1 MHISIAISLCLLLL
15 QYKIQTVQCHMSEVP
30 TDLQDDQVVGKTARG
45 FVSSNPQLGEGN
57 KTREPAR
64 LRVDGSN
71 LIDPASGQPVTLH
84 GVNWWSGY
92 FQSDDGLDLETELP
106 SANLVR
112 LVGILWDNGNPD
124 TDCRTDDASNGF
136 LSDKCVRHLDNAIKA
151 CQRHNVWVVITC
163 RAAEAAG
170 DGYPEDVFHDPDL
183 VVQFETMWRWV
194 AARYSSWEWI
204 AGYEIMSEPRTK
216 ITPQHEVTAFY
227 ERLCSAVH
235 EVDPPTP
242 CVVGPAPYYKVWQLD
257 EGSLL
262 NDPNVIYTFDFFHP
276 WSYISNETGAVGNG
290 AIYPGDYSCN
300 DVFKGWVDK
309 MCPGE
314 PEKVFHVDAEFFLN
328 LLLQFPL
335 RLQETRPV
343 PIFCNQ
349 WGVKNLVP
357 ENLGRRQY
365 VRDLANLF
373 EEYGIHS
380 TYWIWRSYHKDQ
392 WTGFEMVYY
401 DQFDT
406 LVMEEMANA
415 WS

>member
-1 MHISIAISLCLLLL
+1 MYNLIKLIRKYILKRYLTCVYKQTCSFDNSEGFISDLDVHCSPNIHLGHCHRMHISIAISSCLLLL

-57 KTREPAR
+57 KTREPPR

-183 VVQFETMWRWV
+183 VVQFETMWRW
-194 AARYSSWEWI
+194 A
-204 AGYEIMSEPRTK
+204 MRTEGN
-216 ITPQHEVTAFY
+216 Q
-227 ERLCSAVH
+227 LL
-235 EVDPPTP
+235 PT
-242 CVVGPAPYYKVWQLD
+242 
-257 EGSLL
+257 
-262 NDPNVIYTFDFFHP
+262 
-276 WSYISNETGAVGNG
+276 
-290 AIYPGDYSCN
+290 
-300 DVFKGWVDK
+300 
-309 MCPGE
+309 
-314 PEKVFHVDAEFFLN
+314 
-328 LLLQFPL
+328 
-335 RLQETRPV
+335 
-343 PIFCNQ
+343 
-349 WGVKNLVP
+349 
-357 ENLGRRQY
+357 
-365 VRDLANLF
+365 F
-373 EEYGIHS
+373 EQC
-380 TYWIWRSYHKDQ
+380 K
-392 WTGFEMVYY
+392 
-401 DQFDT
+401 
-406 LVMEEMANA
+406 L
-415 WS
+415 